1 MLEIIRYTAERQAE
15 WDALVE
21 RSKNGTFL
29 MKRGYME
36 YHSDRFA
43 DCSLMFY
50 RDGKLLA
57 AIPGNVSDDVFF
69 SHKGLTYGGLVT
81 DEKCTTADVLRI
93 FEAMNEWLKGME
105 ISKVVYKPVPHIY
118 HRLPA
123 EEDLYAL
130 FRCGARLTARGVS
143 SSIDLGQ
150 PLKWRQNRRTALNKA
165 KSEGVTVER
174 SDDLEEFW
182 KILESNLME
191 THGVTPVHSVDEMQL
206 LKSRFPENIMLY
218 IARNGQ
224 GAMVAG
230 ILLYVT
236 ENVIHSQYISATH
249 EGKEIGAVDAIMQE
263 VLSMKKRFF
272 DFGIST
278 ENNGKYLNESL
289 IFQKEG
295 FGARAICYDIYEY
308 TIS

>member
-1 MLEIIRYTAERQAE
+1 MLETVRYTADKQAE

-29 MKRGYME
+29 LKRGYMD

-50 RDGKLLA
+50 RKGRLCAVL
-57 AIPGNVSDDVFF
+57 PGNISDGTFY
-69 SHKGLTYGGLVT
+69 SHKGLTYGGLAM
-81 DEKCTTADVLRI
+81 DENCTTVDVLRI
-93 FEAMNEWLKGME
+93 FEEVNGYLKGQG
-105 ISKVVYKPVPHIY
+105 INKVVYKPVPHIY

-143 SSIDLGQ
+143 SSIDLEAQ
-150 PLKWRQNRRTALNKA
+150 LKWRQNRRTALNKTR
-165 KSEGVTVER
+165 SEGVTVEC
-174 SDDLEEFW
+174 SEELEDFW
-182 KILESNLME
+182 GILESNLMR
-191 THGVTPVHSVDEMQL
+191 THDVKPVHSVEEMRL
-206 LKSRFPENIMLY
+206 LKSRFPENIALY
-218 IARNGQ
+218 VARNRQ
-224 GAMVAG
+224 KTIVAG

-236 ENVIHSQYISATH
+236 EKVIHSQYISATE
-249 EGKEIGAVDAIMQE
+249 EGKDIGAIDAIMQE
-263 VLSMKKRFF
+263 ILQTKNIFF
-272 DFGIST
+272 DFGVST

-295 FGARAICYDIYEY
+295 FGGRAICYDTYEY
-308 TIS
+308 TIP